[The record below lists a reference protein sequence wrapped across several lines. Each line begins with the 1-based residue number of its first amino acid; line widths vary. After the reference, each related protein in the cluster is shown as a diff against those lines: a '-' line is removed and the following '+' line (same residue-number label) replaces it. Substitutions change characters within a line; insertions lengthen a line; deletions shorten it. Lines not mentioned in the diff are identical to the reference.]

1 MTKEQVFNFLDEIKN
16 HILEKHPEL
25 KITTG
30 EVLSFGIETSDKLR
44 ISVDDE
50 KNKLWCY
57 VDFEDNVEVVKNGKR
72 EVYYRDG
79 KRKWRPEYD
88 YIHDGNF
95 HTTYINSYKINGFKL
110 LCEVMEYIEK
120 NIPPHIIKLERNK

>member
-1 MTKEQVFNFLDEIKN
+1 MTKEQVFDFLDEIKN
-16 HILEKHPEL
+16 HILEKHAEL

-30 EVLSFGIETSDKLR
+30 EVLSFGIKTSNKLR

-50 KNKLWCY
+50 KNKVWCY
-57 VDFEDNVEVVKNGKR
+57 VDFEDNIEAVKNGKR

-79 KRKWRPEYD
+79 KKKWRPDYD
-88 YIHDGNF
+88 YIHDGKF
-95 HTTYINSYKINGFKL
+95 HTTYINSYQIKGFKL